1 MTHPLDRPVWSALTS
16 ERQAALAV
24 GAGGALRLAPGYG
37 VFAASMDQSPQGVA
51 AIAALDQPEGMLAT
65 VEADP
70 TPVPP
75 GLRVLKEAVLS
86 QMVLVELTP
95 AKARDI
101 AIEPLTEADAPAML
115 ALATLTEPG
124 PFFERTHRLGD
135 FFGVKQDGR
144 LLAMAGERLKP
155 DGFTEVSGV
164 CAQPRRARARLC
176 RRPDAGGDRAYPGAR
191 RDGLFALLCGQ
202 RRGHRPVPF
211 AGLRHSRA
219 DADAD
224 VDARRSLPKR
234 SGESRPGRLVKLR
247 PCSLTRP

>member
-16 ERQAALAV
+16 ERQAPLAV

-75 GLRVLKEAVLS
+75 GLRVLKAAVLS
-86 QMVLVELTP
+86 QMVLVELAP
-95 AKARDI
+95 AKVRDI

-115 ALATLTEPG
+115 ALGTLTEPG
-124 PFFERTHRLGD
+124 SFFERTHRLGD

-164 CAQPRRARARLC
+164 CAH
-176 RRPDAGGDRAYPGAR
+176 PDARGRGYAGALMRAVIERILARGETAFLHSYVDNAGAIALYHSLGFTIRAPMRMRMLTRGDLAQGQPGA
-191 RDGLFALLCGQ
+191 
-202 RRGHRPVPF
+202 
-211 AGLRHSRA
+211 
-219 DADAD
+219 
-224 VDARRSLPKR
+224 
-234 SGESRPGRLVKLR
+234 
-247 PCSLTRP
+247 

>member
-16 ERQAALAV
+16 ERQAPLAV

-37 VFAASMDQSPQGVA
+37 VFAASIDQSPQGVA

-75 GLRVLKEAVLS
+75 GLRVLKAAVLS
-86 QMVLVELTP
+86 QMVLVELAP

-101 AIEPLTEADAPAML
+101 AVEPLTEADAPAML

-124 PFFERTHRLGD
+124 PFFDRTHRLGD

-164 CAQPRRARARLC
+164 CAH
-176 RRPDAGGDRAYPGAR
+176 PDARGRGYAGALMRAVIERILARGETAFLHSYADNVGAIALYHSLGFTIRAPMQMRMLNRGDLAQGEPGA
-191 RDGLFALLCGQ
+191 
-202 RRGHRPVPF
+202 
-211 AGLRHSRA
+211 
-219 DADAD
+219 
-224 VDARRSLPKR
+224 
-234 SGESRPGRLVKLR
+234 
-247 PCSLTRP
+247 

>member
-16 ERQAALAV
+16 ARQASLAV

-37 VFAASMDQSPQGVA
+37 VFAAAVDPSPQSL
-51 AIAALDQPEGMLAT
+51 AALSALEQPEGMLAT
-65 VEADP
+65 VEAAR

-75 GLRVLKEAVLS
+75 GLTVLKEAVLS
-86 QMVLVELTP
+86 QMVLVDLAP
-95 AKARDI
+95 AKPCDI
-101 AIEPLTEADAPAML
+101 AIEPLGEADAAAML

-164 CAQPRRARARLC
+164 CAH
-176 RRPDAGGDRAYPGAR
+176 PDARGRGYAGALMRAVIERILARGETAFLHSYADNAGAIALYHSLGFTIRASMQMRMLTRGDLTQGDLAQAEPGA
-191 RDGLFALLCGQ
+191 
-202 RRGHRPVPF
+202 
-211 AGLRHSRA
+211 
-219 DADAD
+219 
-224 VDARRSLPKR
+224 
-234 SGESRPGRLVKLR
+234 
-247 PCSLTRP
+247 

>member
-75 GLRVLKEAVLS
+75 GLTMLKEAVLS

-135 FFGVKQDGR
+135 FFGVKQNGR

-164 CAQPRRARARLC
+164 CAH
-176 RRPDAGGDRAYPGAR
+176 PDARGRGYAGALMRAVIERILARGETAFLHSYADNAGAIALYHSLGFAIRAPMRMRMLTRGDLSPSDLAKADPGA
-191 RDGLFALLCGQ
+191 
-202 RRGHRPVPF
+202 
-211 AGLRHSRA
+211 
-219 DADAD
+219 
-224 VDARRSLPKR
+224 
-234 SGESRPGRLVKLR
+234 
-247 PCSLTRP
+247 

>member
-75 GLRVLKEAVLS
+75 GLTVLKEAVLS

-135 FFGVKQDGR
+135 FFGVKQNGR

-164 CAQPRRARARLC
+164 CAH
-176 RRPDAGGDRAYPGAR
+176 PDARGRGYAGALMRAVIERILARGETAFLHSYADNAGAIALYHSLGFAIRAPMRMRMLTRGDLSPSDLAKADPGA
-191 RDGLFALLCGQ
+191 
-202 RRGHRPVPF
+202 
-211 AGLRHSRA
+211 
-219 DADAD
+219 
-224 VDARRSLPKR
+224 
-234 SGESRPGRLVKLR
+234 
-247 PCSLTRP
+247 

>member
-164 CAQPRRARARLC
+164 CAH
-176 RRPDAGGDRAYPGAR
+176 PDARGRGYAGALMRAVIERILARGETAFLHSYADNAGAIALYHSLGFAIRAPMQMRMLTRGDLSRSDLAKADPGA
-191 RDGLFALLCGQ
+191 
-202 RRGHRPVPF
+202 
-211 AGLRHSRA
+211 
-219 DADAD
+219 
-224 VDARRSLPKR
+224 
-234 SGESRPGRLVKLR
+234 
-247 PCSLTRP
+247 

>member
-16 ERQAALAV
+16 ERQAPLAV

-37 VFAASMDQSPQGVA
+37 VFAASIDQSPPGVA

-75 GLRVLKEAVLS
+75 GLTVLKEAVLS
-86 QMVLVELTP
+86 QMVLVELAP
-95 AKARDI
+95 AKVRDI
-101 AIEPLTEADAPAML
+101 AVEPLTEVDAPAML

-164 CAQPRRARARLC
+164 CAH
-176 RRPDAGGDRAYPGAR
+176 PDARGRGYAGALMRAVIERILARGETAFLHSYADNVGAIALYHSLGFTIRAPMQMRMLTRGDLAQGQPGA
-191 RDGLFALLCGQ
+191 
-202 RRGHRPVPF
+202 
-211 AGLRHSRA
+211 
-219 DADAD
+219 
-224 VDARRSLPKR
+224 
-234 SGESRPGRLVKLR
+234 
-247 PCSLTRP
+247 

>member
-16 ERQAALAV
+16 ERQAPLAV

-75 GLRVLKEAVLS
+75 GLRVLKAAVLS
-86 QMVLVELTP
+86 QMVLVELAP
-95 AKARDI
+95 AKVRDI

-124 PFFERTHRLGD
+124 SFFERTHRLGD

-164 CAQPRRARARLC
+164 CAH
-176 RRPDAGGDRAYPGAR
+176 PDARGRGYAGALMRAVIERILARGETAFLHSYVDNAGAIALYHSLGFTIRAPMRMRMLTRGDLAQGQPGA
-191 RDGLFALLCGQ
+191 
-202 RRGHRPVPF
+202 
-211 AGLRHSRA
+211 
-219 DADAD
+219 
-224 VDARRSLPKR
+224 
-234 SGESRPGRLVKLR
+234 
-247 PCSLTRP
+247 

>member
-16 ERQAALAV
+16 ERQAPLAV
-24 GAGGALRLAPGYG
+24 GAGGALRLAPSYG

-164 CAQPRRARARLC
+164 CAH
-176 RRPDAGGDRAYPGAR
+176 PDARGRGYAGALMRAVIERILARGETAFLHSYADNAGAIALYHSLGFAIRAPMQMRMLTRGDLSRSDLAKADPGA
-191 RDGLFALLCGQ
+191 
-202 RRGHRPVPF
+202 
-211 AGLRHSRA
+211 
-219 DADAD
+219 
-224 VDARRSLPKR
+224 
-234 SGESRPGRLVKLR
+234 
-247 PCSLTRP
+247 

>member
-1 MTHPLDRPVWSALTS
+1 MMHPLDRPVWSALTS

-75 GLRVLKEAVLS
+75 GLTVLKEAVLS
-86 QMVLVELTP
+86 QMVLVELAP
-95 AKARDI
+95 GKARDI

-135 FFGVKQDGR
+135 FFGIKQEGR

-164 CAQPRRARARLC
+164 CAH
-176 RRPDAGGDRAYPGAR
+176 PDARGRGYAGALMRAVIERILARGETAFLHSYADNAGAIALYHSLGFTIRAPMQMRMLTRADLSPSDLAKADPGA
-191 RDGLFALLCGQ
+191 
-202 RRGHRPVPF
+202 
-211 AGLRHSRA
+211 
-219 DADAD
+219 
-224 VDARRSLPKR
+224 
-234 SGESRPGRLVKLR
+234 
-247 PCSLTRP
+247 